1 MFTER
6 VLHSMVEL
14 PRVQTVN
21 DYMAKGRRKTILY
34 FSSLQLTVQP
44 RFEYSPCKVCQ
55 RRASRARSNM
65 GDQDMV

>member
-14 PRVQTVN
+14 SRVQTVN

-34 FSSLQLTVQP
+34 FSSLQPTVQP
-44 RFEYSPCKVCQ
+44 RFEYSPCNIRQQ
-55 RRASRARSNM
+55 RATAGERSEK
-65 GDQDMV
+65 